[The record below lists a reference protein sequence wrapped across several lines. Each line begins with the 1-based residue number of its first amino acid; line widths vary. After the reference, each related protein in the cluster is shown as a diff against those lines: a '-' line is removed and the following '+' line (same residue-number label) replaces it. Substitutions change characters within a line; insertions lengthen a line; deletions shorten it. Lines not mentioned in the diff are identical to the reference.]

1 MIEELNTSE
10 SSGNERGAAVI
21 ETAIVVGL
29 LLMLVLGSF
38 EWGIALRD
46 WMTVSSSTREGARAA
61 ASAGRLVDA
70 DCRILEATA
79 SALQDIPS
87 DEIVEVAI
95 YRSDTNGSYGSA
107 QRYRTVRN
115 SDPVDLTCVNSW
127 YLIEGSYPHSS
138 RDNVSANREWIGVR
152 VVFDHTWETG
162 FLWWSGTTR
171 WQEDT
176 IMRLEPALP

>member
-1 MIEELNTSE
+1 MRSDNETAD
-10 SSGNERGAAVI
+10 ERGAAVI

-46 WMTVSSSTREGARAA
+46 WMTVSSATREGARAA
-61 ASAGRLVDA
+61 ASAGSLSDA

-79 SALQDIPS
+79 SALQDFPS
-87 DEIVEVAI
+87 DEIAEVAI
-95 YRSDTNGSYGSA
+95 FRSDTSGSYGPA

-115 SDPVDLTCVNSW
+115 SDPVDLTCVNNW
-127 YLIEGSYPHSS
+127 YLIENSYPSSS
-138 RDNVSANREWIGVR
+138 RDNTSANRDWVGVR
-152 VVFDHTWETG
+152 VLFDHTWETG
-162 FLWWSGTTR
+162 FLWWSGTTQ

-176 IMRLEPALP
+176 VMRLEPALP